1 MGCPKEQ
8 TVKAFRFEQI
18 LNVVLPSFSIR
29 CLDFNQAQFRNKKE
43 RRIGGVARIDIGEI
57 MTDENPYQA
66 ERDRT
71 WLHWILSVYY
81 YPNGVPGLDDVD
93 NKEISS
99 NSLLSSSSLF
109 VKG

>member
-29 CLDFNQAQFRNKKE
+29 YLDFNQAQFRYKKE
-43 RRIGGVARIDIGEI
+43 RRIGGVVRIDTGEI
-57 MTDENPYQA
+57 MIDESPYQV

-71 WLHWILSVYY
+71 WLHWILSVYH

-93 NKEISS
+93 NKPE
-99 NSLLSSSSLF
+99 
-109 VKG
+109 